1 VARPPPDRSERVEGA
16 SPDDWGEAIVVT
28 VVMGAIVIGGL
39 VWTPWVTVFGVIV
52 FWRWVRL
59 LYR

>member
-1 VARPPPDRSERVEGA
+1 V
-16 SPDDWGEAIVVT
+16 I
-28 VVMGAIVIGGL
+28 MGANRHRRAL
-39 VWTPWVTVFGVIV
+39 WTPWVTIFGVIV